1 MVADTAP
8 HHLSARTSHRAHTC
22 TSCGWVQA
30 INPAARRA
38 SRCSR
43 CGFKI
48 THPRSA
54 GPLEATLWSLAL
66 LALFTGM
73 AQGMFMAFGFAGGTN
88 HIGVAGGALETMRL
102 GSTVVGVAVLMC
114 TVVCPVIWAL
124 AMLYVATG
132 LLARSPGPGTTAV
145 LRLLGHMR
153 PWVMPEIFLLG
164 VIVAHGKLAHDGGL
178 SYGQSFYL
186 YLAAAAVW
194 LLIALRIKP
203 GRLWERVMPAAI
215 PATHPADDL
224 VGCQT
229 CGMAQQGHA
238 VAAHCQAACVRCHDP
253 LITDPNGSLRRCV
266 LLLVLAMLMLWPAN
280 TVPIMRIA
288 HLGPPEPATVWGGI
302 KVLYFGGSPALAV
315 LVFAASICVPVLKVA
330 GLATLVLCRS
340 PRNPHTAR
348 RLAKIHR
355 AIATAGRWSMVDMFV
370 ITLLIGLV
378 RLGGLA
384 SVDPKPGAV
393 AFLAVVLLSIV
404 AAEALNAKIFWNHTD
419 TQRNG

>member
-1 MVADTAP
+1 MVADTADP
-8 HHLSARTSHRAHTC
+8 QPPAQQGHRAHAC

-30 INPAARRA
+30 IDPAARRA
-38 SRCSR
+38 SRCAR
-43 CGFKI
+43 CGFKM
-48 THPRSA
+48 THPYGA
-54 GPLEATLWSLAL
+54 GPIEAALWSLTL

-73 AQGMFMAFGFAGGTN
+73 AHGMFMAFGFAGGTN
-88 HIGVAGGALETMRL
+88 QIGVAGGALQTMRL

-114 TVVCPVIWAL
+114 TVVCPVIWGL
-124 AMLYVATG
+124 AMLYVATS
-132 LLARSPGPGTTAV
+132 LIAKRPGPCATAL
-145 LRLLGHMR
+145 LRMLGHLR

-178 SYGQSFYL
+178 SYGQGFYL

-194 LLIALRIKP
+194 FLIALRVKP
-203 GRLWERVMPAAI
+203 DRLWERLMPAAL
-215 PATHPADDL
+215 PATHPPSDL

-229 CGMAQQGHA
+229 CGMAQQGRA
-238 VAAHCQAACVRCHDP
+238 VASHCQAACVRCHDP
-253 LITDPNGSLRRCV
+253 LISDPQASLRHCV
-266 LLLVLAMLMLWPAN
+266 LLLILAMLMLWPAN

-302 KVLYFGGSPALAV
+302 KVLYFGGSPALAA
-315 LVFAASICVPVLKVA
+315 LVFAASICVPVLKVV
-330 GLATLVLCRS
+330 GLAMLVLCRS
-340 PRNPHTAR
+340 PRSPHRAR

-404 AAEALNAKIFWNHTD
+404 AAEALNPKLFWNHTD